1 MNTSLSSI
9 WTIARKEFYEY
20 LKTKRL
26 LIIGGLY
33 AILFLLAVGIMSYY
47 GSKVPI
53 GISKF
58 RYFIAS
64 SHSITSIFYIILPI
78 VLAYDLIVRERS
90 RKSIYTL
97 LSKPINREEVM
108 IGKFLGVLLIIC
120 IVIIPVA
127 TIGHLIAS
135 AYLGIPSLESIWR
148 AYACLG
154 IILLGTT
161 CYISLAMLFSVITRT
176 TVTSLISSLI
186 VGWVGLNVIW
196 PISMMFFMLSG
207 HSNEMPLYVKIA
219 YAISPSN
226 CMNAAQRILSE
237 HLFGS
242 IHKYPISI
250 FQSIISLLIFFVAM
264 FVIAIL
270 LFRHKELT

>member
-1 MNTSLSSI
+1 MIASLSPI

-33 AILFLLAVGIMSYY
+33 ALVFLLAVGIMSYY
-47 GSKVPI
+47 DSD
-53 GISKF
+53 F
-58 RYFIAS
+58 RSIIANA
-64 SHSITSIFYIILPI
+64 HSATSIFYIILPI
-78 VLAYDLIVRERS
+78 TLAYDLIVRERS

-108 IGKFLGVLLIIC
+108 IGKFLGVLFIIC

-154 IILLGTT
+154 IILLGIA

-176 TVTSLISSLI
+176 TATSLISSLI
-186 VGWVGLNVIW
+186 VGWFGLNMIY
-196 PISMMFFMLSG
+196 PISRILSVLAG
-207 HSNEMPLYVKIA
+207 HSNGTPLYVKIV

-237 HLFGS
+237 QIFG
-242 IHKYPISI
+242 IHTSSFYPISI
-250 FQSIISLLIFFVAM
+250 SQSIISLLIFFVAI